1 MPTHIF
7 VNRES
12 GNDTISIFYD
22 EPSFIVVANKEDLP
36 FIQQIDEANRPGIY
50 ILLGENKRYI
60 GQASG
65 SILSRIQQHYQN
77 KSWWNKLIFFG
88 REDGHLTK
96 AQLDLLERI
105 LIKRMQDSKLK
116 LDNGTQGNHSYID
129 KLSKSSATSLLSKVE
144 KVLLDIANIDLFD
157 LEENELE
164 SSLDENTDS
173 VSIFLG
179 SIRYTGKS
187 YREVFINALSD
198 LLTST
203 FIKDLSPII
212 CNNEP
217 NTINIVGTMPKI
229 SPKGAKLTRKI
240 DSTNYHIYINFSKN
254 VLQAQ
259 LKKIAKL
266 TNQKLI
272 FEKW

>member
-1 MPTHIF
+1 MATHIF
-7 VNRES
+7 INRES

-22 EPSFIVVANKEDLP
+22 EPSFIVIANKEDLP

-50 ILLGENKRYI
+50 ILLGDNKRYV

-65 SILSRIQQHYQN
+65 SILSRLQQHYQN

-96 AQLDLLERI
+96 AQLDLLEHN
-105 LIKRMQDSKLK
+105 LIKRMKESNFK

-129 KLSKSSATSLLSKVE
+129 KLSKSSAIALLSKVE
-144 KVLLDIANIDLFD
+144 KDLLGIANINLFD
-157 LEENELE
+157 LDRNELD

-173 VSIFLG
+173 VAIFLD

-187 YREVFINALSD
+187 YREIFINVLSN

-203 FIKDLSPII
+203 FITALSPII
-212 CNNEP
+212 CNHEP
-217 NTINIVGTMPKI
+217 NTINIVGTVPKI
-229 SPKGAKLTRKI
+229 SPKGTKLTRKI
-240 DSTNYHIYINFSKN
+240 DNTDYHVYINFSKN
-254 VLQAQ
+254 SLHAQ
-259 LKKIAKL
+259 LEKIAKL